1 MSTPSSSRGRPTAL
15 GKMVAVVE
23 ALAEQRRTS
32 EIARMTGLPVS
43 TVHRIL
49 QELVSVGWAR
59 EDGDRGYLLG
69 ARVLTLAAR
78 DTDHVALTS
87 LARPHLQELSDTT
100 GSAVHFGV
108 RSGDEAVYVDKLE
121 GSRAYRMRS
130 RIGLPIPLT
139 STAIG
144 KAVLAALP
152 EPEVRM
158 IVARAGLPAR
168 TPHSLTTVE
177 ALLADLAGV
186 RERGYSLDE
195 EENELQISCVGAAVY
210 DHKQVPIGGISLTM
224 LSFEMTPERTHSVVP
239 LVMRTAAAI
248 TKALGGRD

>member
-1 MSTPSSSRGRPTAL
+1 MTEHRRPSAL
-15 GKMVAVVE
+15 AKMVAVVE

-32 EIARMTGLPVS
+32 DIARMTGLPVS

-87 LARPHLQELSDTT
+87 LARPFLQELSDAT

-108 RSGDEAVYVDKLE
+108 RSGDVAVYVDKLD

-130 RIGLPIPLT
+130 RIGLPIPLH

-152 EPEVRM
+152 DEEVTK
-158 IVARAGLPAR
+158 IVARAGLAAR
-168 TPHSLTTVE
+168 TPHTLTSV
-177 ALLADLAGV
+177 ARLLDDLARI

-195 EENELQISCVGAAVY
+195 EENELQISCVGAAVF
-210 DHKQVPIGGISLTM
+210 DHKQVPIGGVSLTM
-224 LSFEMTPERTHSVVP
+224 LTFETTEERMRSVVP
-239 LVMRTAAAI
+239 LVVGTAATI
-248 TKALGGRD
+248 TNALSGPN